1 MRGNDWKI
9 FVVVFVFYQQ
19 MYERTNA
26 KMKIQ
31 ASQLT
36 DKYSKWQKEKE
47 TNKARL
53 AHVLRA
59 HMHTHTCI
67 QTHTHTHTHTH
78 TDTRIQTHAYRQT
91 HTHTHAHTD

>member
-31 ASQLT
+31 ASQLI
-36 DKYSKWQKEKE
+36 DKHSKWQKEKQ

-53 AHVLRA
+53 AHVTAR
-59 HMHTHTCI
+59 
-67 QTHTHTHTHTH
+67 
-78 TDTRIQTHAYRQT
+78 THAY
-91 HTHTHAHTD
+91 THTHAHTD